1 MKLVTQASEQKVQKT
16 VTVMPVLTFT
26 QDMLDDETKYPLTFS
41 DMLELFSVKVEE
53 KIVEEV
59 EEESKESQY

>member
-1 MKLVTQASEQKVQKT
+1 MKLVTEASEQKVQKT

-53 KIVEEV
+53 KIVEES